1 MPAEAGEE
9 LLAEARSA
17 GQTAEQ
23 FLAELLR
30 RRAVVRRLREVQK
43 ALEPATRQAGW
54 NSEEEFFARFREIP
68 PRSQSETLGMQLMR

>member
-1 MPAEAGEE
+1 MSEALTITLPAEAGEE

-30 RRAVVRRLREVQK
+30 RRAVVRRLREVQT
-43 ALEPATRQAGW
+43 ALQPVAREGGW
-54 NSEEEFFARFREIP
+54 NSEEDILREV
-68 PRSQSETLGMQLMR
+68 S